1 MTPPKTSKLQALAE
15 EEPNGAAKRQYNSPK
30 RQQQSAKTRN
40 SIVRAG
46 AELVHEF
53 KAWDWRQLTF
63 RAVSERAGVSER
75 TVYRYFPAEGKLKMA
90 VMEHLVKEAGVE
102 LKAMKLSDFGEIVHK
117 TYEYLSGFAIEPIN
131 SHDDPT
137 FQTIDAHRRIQL
149 IDAVAEQAPQWTDD
163 QRETAAAALDIF
175 WNLPPFERLTL
186 AWGFDQQRSTQTVQ
200 WVIGL
205 IEKAIAEGKAP
216 K

>member
-1 MTPPKTSKLQALAE
+1 MTPPDTKAPPADGND
-15 EEPNGAAKRQYNSPK
+15 NGRKRTYNSPK
-30 RQQQSAKTRN
+30 RKQQSAKTREG
-40 SIVRAG
+40 IVKAG

-53 KAWDWRQLTF
+53 KAWDWSQLTF

-75 TVYRYFPAEGKLKMA
+75 TVYRYFPSENKLKMA

-102 LKAMKLSDFGEIVHK
+102 LKAMRLNDFPGIVRN
-117 TYEYLSGFAIEPIN
+117 TYSYLSTFAIEPVT
-131 SHDDPT
+131 SHEDPT
-137 FQTIDAHRRIQL
+137 FLTIDAHRRIQL
-149 IDAVAEQAPQWTDD
+149 VDAVTEITPEWTDK

-186 AWGFDQQRSTQTVQ
+186 AWGFDLERSSETVE
-200 WVIGL
+200 WVVEL
-205 IEKAIAEGKAP
+205 INEAIKNGKHP